1 MKKILLTGALFA
13 LASPVFAACAIT
25 GGACSASIIDTP
37 NLEEKYTPDRLEKIK
52 EPNAFQPRYVTPYY
66 DIMLNTEEPTAQN
79 TAGESQGYNSNCQF
93 GVCLP
98 GVEPDEGT
106 IFD

>member
-1 MKKILLTGALFA
+1 MKKILLIGALFA
-13 LASPVFAACAIT
+13 LTGPVFAVCPVT
-25 GGACSASIIDTP
+25 GGACSVSLIDTP
-37 NLEEKYTPDRLEKIK
+37 NLEDKYTPDRLEQIK
-52 EPNAFQPRYVTPYY
+52 QPDAFQPKYVTPYY
-66 DIMLNTEEPTAQN
+66 DMLLNTEEPTAQN
-79 TAGESQGYNSNCQF
+79 TAGESNGYNSNCQF